1 MGEDKLGITR
11 KNNQPNRANSAE
23 ILQNQQRQK
32 ALDDMIRAQHEFEQ
46 WRVQET
52 ERLQYHKQKLRTQK
66 RQIEQ
71 ERMELDLEKRHF
83 HHQQEFQET
92 RQKNEE
98 HLLDM
103 KREILERELY
113 KLAEDRKRF
122 EQKKSLYEKVDARQ
136 KEDIRKRPANVYGAM
151 FFAGID
157 SRSALKKRY
166 KDLLKIY
173 HPDNQCGDTDTIAAI
188 NQEYQR
194 LMNQMKT

>member
-1 MGEDKLGITR
+1 MGITR

-136 KEDIRKRPANVYGAM
+136 KEDIRKRREPCAFY
-151 FFAGID
+151 
-157 SRSALKKRY
+157 
-166 KDLLKIY
+166 
-173 HPDNQCGDTDTIAAI
+173 
-188 NQEYQR
+188 
-194 LMNQMKT
+194 